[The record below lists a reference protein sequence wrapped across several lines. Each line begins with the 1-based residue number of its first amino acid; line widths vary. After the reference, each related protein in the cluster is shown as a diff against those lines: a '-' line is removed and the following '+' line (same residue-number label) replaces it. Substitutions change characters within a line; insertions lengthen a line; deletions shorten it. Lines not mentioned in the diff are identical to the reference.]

1 MAGRQCPGSE
11 RLYHRR
17 VGYGTDVNARDP
29 DHGSATWD
37 EFVGMWLTC
46 LLVPFGS
53 PVWLA
58 GAFVVF
64 RAFDVLKPWPCRRLE
79 RLPRGW
85 GIMLDDVGAGLW
97 AALVMV
103 ACLVVWQLIEPVA
116 PGPLRILLAN

>member
-1 MAGRQCPGSE
+1 
-11 RLYHRR
+11 
-17 VGYGTDVNARDP
+17 
-29 DHGSATWD
+29 
-37 EFVGMWLTC
+37 MWLTC

-97 AALVMV
+97 AALVM
-103 ACLVVWQLIEPVA
+103 LVGLLLWQLIEPVA

>member
-1 MAGRQCPGSE
+1 
-11 RLYHRR
+11 
-17 VGYGTDVNARDP
+17 
-29 DHGSATWD
+29 
-37 EFVGMWLTC
+37 MWLTC

-53 PVWLA
+53 PPLWLG

-64 RAFDVLKPWPCRRLE
+64 RAFAVLKPWPCRRLE

-97 AALVMV
+97 AALVM
-103 ACLVVWQLIEPVA
+103 LVGLLLWQLIEPVA